1 MAVTKINAKQI
12 DAFSGSSASE
22 LEVQRDMDLNSNN
35 IDGVGQLTASYGLVQ
50 NDMVIQGNLTV
61 AGDQL
66 IANVSILEVEDLAIR
81 AAKNATSSAQAD
93 GAGLQIGQ
101 SGSQVASITWDHAN
115 QEWAVDA
122 ALSASSLQG
131 VIDAASLGDVDT
143 DALAEG
149 STNLYYTNA
158 RVHAALSMEANRFI
172 TYDGSG
178 AFAMDEA
185 LFSGSSRGLISV
197 TDSGGDGSLAYDAS
211 TGVITYTGP
220 SAAEVRAHFVGGD
233 ALTLTDGTFDVNV
246 DDSSIEVASDS
257 LQVKAGGITNAM
269 LSGAIA
275 SSKLAELNAFDTDD
289 LSEGSSN
296 LYYTDARA
304 RAAISED
311 ADILDYDSGTGVL
324 SVVAANVT
332 ASARS
337 SVSADATAGEFLSYA
352 GATGVFSVDNASF
365 SGSVGNAVGDAALA
379 SAVRTHFS
387 AADFVTYDS
396 GTGVVSVSAALFTG
410 SARSTVSVPGTDALA
425 YDGATGVFS
434 LSQAGFTGSV
444 RSAITVAD
452 SNSVDLT
459 YSGGQIEADV
469 ILSGSSLV
477 IDSNGLSLQLSASQQ
492 SFEAHAQGLKLASTV
507 AGTGLSLSADGILS
521 VDDASAPAAAI
532 DVANDTFKFNDNSD
546 SDTAK
551 TESVADLMTA
561 VAGDGILAASGVL
574 ALDMVEEVKGQGDFT
589 GLDVSIGNAPAP
601 AASLA
606 VYLNGQLL
614 QAGSGNDYTI
624 SGTTITLD
632 DAALALDA
640 DDVMIIRYT
649 K

>member
-22 LEVQRDMDLNSNN
+22 LEVQKDMDLNSNN

-81 AAKNATSSAQAD
+81 AAKNAANSEQAD
-93 GAGLQIGQ
+93 GAGLQVGQ

-131 VIDAASLGDVDT
+131 VIDAASLGDVNT

-149 STNLYYTNA
+149 SSNRYYTDA
-158 RVHAALSMEANRFI
+158 RVHSSLSMEANRFI

-220 SAAEVRAHFVGGD
+220 SAAEVRAH
-233 ALTLTDGTFDVNV
+233 
-246 DDSSIEVASDS
+246 
-257 LQVKAGGITNAM
+257 
-269 LSGAIA
+269 
-275 SSKLAELNAFDTDD
+275 
-289 LSEGSSN
+289 
-296 LYYTDARA
+296 
-304 RAAISED
+304 ISED
-311 ADILDYDSGTGVL
+311 ADILSYNSGTGVL

-337 SVSADATAGEFLSYA
+337 SVSADTTAGEFLSYA
-352 GATGVFSVDNASF
+352 GATGVFSIAEASF
-365 SGSVGNAVGDAALA
+365 SGSVGDAVGDSALA
-379 SAVRTHFS
+379 GAVRTHFS
-387 AADFVTYDS
+387 GQDFITYDS
-396 GTGVVSVSAALFTG
+396 GTGVISVSAAQFTG
-410 SARSTVSVPGTDALA
+410 SARGAVGVSGTDALA

-434 LSQAGFTGSV
+434 LNQAGFTGSV

-477 IDSNGLSLQLSASQQ
+477 IDSNGLALQLSASQQ
-492 SFEAHAQGLKLASTV
+492 SFEAHAEGLKLASTV

-561 VAGDGILAASGVL
+561 VAGDGILASSGVL
-574 ALDMVEEVKGQGDFT
+574 ALDMVEEVKGSGDFT